1 MPKLDRYAKAFG
13 AALAAAL
20 GAYQIALL
28 SPGVTASE
36 WAGIALAALGGLGIT
51 YLVPNAPAPTKPSV
65 KVTVDGPGA
74 LAGLRGQEAST
85 QRATGGPAGRT
96 DEILNHARDWYGP
109 PPEGDDP
116 GSLVRP

>member
-51 YLVPNAPAPTKPSV
+51 YLVPNAPAPAKPSV
-65 KVTVDGPGA
+65 NVTVDGTQA
-74 LAGLRGQEAST
+74 LAGLRDHASS
-85 QRATGGPAGRT
+85 
-96 DEILNHARDWYGP
+96 WYGTP
-109 PPEGDDP
+109 PSKPDAGDDP
-116 GSLVRP
+116 GQLVRP